1 MPGGCVH
8 CRDEQQANA
17 RVNFRERRRLNDA
30 TRREFGLIAG
40 RLFSPVGDCVTATN
54 RPFGTSVLPAGF
66 QLA

>member
-8 CRDEQQANA
+8 CRDEQSERG

-40 RLFSPVGDCVTATN
+40 RLFSPTGDCVTATTQ
-54 RPFGTSVLPAGF
+54 PFGTAVLPADF
-66 QLA
+66 QIG